1 MSTLDSWP
9 SFQTSLLSPCQ
20 GAGVVVDQRTQGE
33 QSFRFEAQS
42 LEDSLS
48 VVGPRLDS
56 LTLHHMEEIHL
67 GAIIVDLDRNV
78 LL

>member
-1 MSTLDSWP
+1 MRDH
-9 SFQTSLLSPCQ
+9 
-20 GAGVVVDQRTQGE
+20 RTQGE

-67 GAIIVDLDRNV
+67 GAIIVDLDWNV
-78 LL
+78 LLQEGLPRCSMIAPT

>member
-1 MSTLDSWP
+1 M
-9 SFQTSLLSPCQ
+9 
-20 GAGVVVDQRTQGE
+20 VDHRTQGE

-48 VVGPRLDS
+48 VVGPRLDN

-67 GAIIVDLDRNV
+67 GAIIVDLDWNV